1 MNNHHVAGIDLG
13 GTHMR
18 GGILHGEK
26 ISHLRSSKVV
36 ASASEGVVLH
46 SLFELTDQLMNA
58 APIKFI
64 GIGVPSVVNVEKGI
78 VYDVQNIPSWKE
90 VPLKEIMEARYEVPV
105 FINNDANCFALGEKY
120 FGWGKGVSTMVG
132 LSIGTGLGAGIIIND
147 QLYEGLNCGA
157 GEFGMVDYLDQNY
170 EYYASGKFFRDFHH
184 TTGEKVFKQAEMQE
198 KGAIEVFAE
207 FGKHLGNAIKMILYT
222 HDPQLVILG
231 GSVSLAYK
239 YYEQTMWEQVRTFA
253 YPKSLDSFNIRLSKL
268 EHCAIYGAA
277 ALCFKETVY

>member
-1 MNNHHVAGIDLG
+1 
-13 GTHMR
+13 
-18 GGILHGEK
+18 
-26 ISHLRSSKVV
+26 
-36 ASASEGVVLH
+36 
-46 SLFELTDQLMNA
+46 
-58 APIKFI
+58 
-64 GIGVPSVVNVEKGI
+64 
-78 VYDVQNIPSWKE
+78 
-90 VPLKEIMEARYEVPV
+90 MEARYEVPV

-120 FGWGKGVSTMVG
+120 FGWGKGVSTMVC

-157 GEFGMVDYLDQNY
+157 GEFGIIDYLDQNY
-170 EYYASGKFFRDFHH
+170 EYYASRKFFRDFHH
-184 TTGEKVFKQAEMQE
+184 TTGEKVFKQAEMQG

-222 HDPQLVILG
+222 HDPQPVILG

-277 ALCFKETVY
+277 GLCFKETAY